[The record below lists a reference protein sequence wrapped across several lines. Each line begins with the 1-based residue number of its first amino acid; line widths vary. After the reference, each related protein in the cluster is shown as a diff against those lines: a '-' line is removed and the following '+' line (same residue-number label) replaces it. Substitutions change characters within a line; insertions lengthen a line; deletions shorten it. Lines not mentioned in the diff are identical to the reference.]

1 MEEFDL
7 IFRYNVQSP
16 LDQLIAECGLNY
28 GNILLNHVGLY
39 LGNNRVIE
47 SNKNGVVIT
56 STNDFC
62 QGKIYVKRLIFRL
75 SKLQKE
81 LLNKKA
87 LSYLDVKYNFSYEDS
102 QDDLYCSELIIAIF
116 NALADI
122 NPFKRHC
129 ITFNNALSNKLD
141 ERWLLYYKEA
151 SSIPNNVM
159 GSHPTSL
166 FVNKSL
172 QLI

>member
-47 SNKNGVVIT
+47 SNKDGVVIT

-62 QGKIYVKRLIFRL
+62 KGKIYVKRLIFSL
-75 SKLQKE
+75 NKQEKE

-87 LSYLDVKYNFSYEDS
+87 LGYLNVKYNFSYADNE
-102 QDDLYCSELIIAIF
+102 DDLYCSELIIAIF

-122 NPFKRHC
+122 NAFKRDC

-151 SSIPNNVM
+151 NSIPNNVM